1 MSNPEREFSGCTRD
15 VFHRNIEEDE
25 PFCTQDNWQ
34 SAVMYLNQDIELQ
47 GLPSIYNVEQGQ
59 SQLDVISLINV
70 TWALL
75 QTQKEK
81 QRKIS
86 EQDAQVRNESLY
98 AKSEGGNSE
107 F

>member
-1 MSNPEREFSGCTRD
+1 MSNLEREFAGCSRD
-15 VFHRNIEEDE
+15 VFHMNHEVEDE

-98 AKSEGGNSE
+98 A
-107 F
+107 